1 MAEDMLGVQAWRGR
15 DFIFG
20 HWLFSVLLQ
29 EKSSKIY
36 SSVPFLHGFK
46 LVIYLLVNEAT

>member
-1 MAEDMLGVQAWRGR
+1 MAEDMLGMQAWRGR

-20 HWLFSVLLQ
+20 YWLVSVLLQ

-36 SSVPFLHGFK
+36 SSISFLHGFK
-46 LVIYLLVNEAT
+46 LVIYL